1 MFEGTAAETERLDA
15 LIENHADNWRVGRM
29 SVIDRAILRLA
40 TYELTR
46 TSTPPKVI
54 LDEAIELAKRFSG
67 DEAAP
72 FVNGVLDAI
81 ARSLGEVPD
90 AAPAKKERAI
100 ATGIFNSGTNV
111 GAIAG
116 PALVAWITEAF
127 GWRMAFI
134 ATGALGFLWIVVWL
148 ALYRRPEESRGT

>member
-1 MFEGTAAETERLDA
+1 MSLRSKSREFALQMLFQSEMGRQDPARLEAAFWKVARSEPATREFANQLFEGTAAETERLDA
-15 LIENHADNWRVGRM
+15 LIESHSDNWRVGRM

-81 ARSLGEVPD
+81 ARSLGEVPG
-90 AAPAKKERAI
+90 AMPPKQEEEPA
-100 ATGIFNSGTNV
+100 
-111 GAIAG
+111 
-116 PALVAWITEAF
+116 
-127 GWRMAFI
+127 
-134 ATGALGFLWIVVWL
+134 
-148 ALYRRPEESRGT
+148 EEI